1 MENKV
6 KTKPHLNTNTK
17 KHISMIQFPHPRTSS
32 LSSDSSEH
40 QKETKPKS
48 FISKKYIMLLSICA
62 IVFCILAFKFLS
74 NLSVINQIKAQCSG
88 YKKTI
93 TESKKERKQL
103 NGVSDSL
110 ETEVKQLEQQNKQL
124 NKNEEKLKVE
134 LSKLISTIDSLN
146 SEITQVQ
153 SNINAQNI
161 TINELSQQNYILE
174 SAIKN
179 LNGRINAL

>member
-1 MENKV
+1 MENNKV
-6 KTKPHLNTNTK
+6 KPRVPRNAK
-17 KHISMIQFPHPRTSS
+17 KHMSMIQFPHPRTST

-40 QKETKPKS
+40 EKDAKPKS
-48 FISKKYIMLLSICA
+48 FISNKYIILLSICA

-74 NLSVINQIKAQCSG
+74 NLSVINQIKEQSNV

-124 NKNEEKLKVE
+124 NKNEEKLKAE
-134 LSKLISTIDSLN
+134 IMKLINKMDSLN
-146 SEITQVQ
+146 NEIIQVQ
-153 SNINAQNI
+153 SNIIAQNV
-161 TINELSQQNYILE
+161 TINELSQKNNILE
-174 SAIKN
+174 NAIKN